1 MIYRAICERLEM
13 IDRIPDASKCFLQME
28 HELTGEMAT
37 HRERAEWVVGET
49 SCILLQTAF

>member
-13 IDRIPDASKCFLQME
+13 IDRILDASKCFLQME